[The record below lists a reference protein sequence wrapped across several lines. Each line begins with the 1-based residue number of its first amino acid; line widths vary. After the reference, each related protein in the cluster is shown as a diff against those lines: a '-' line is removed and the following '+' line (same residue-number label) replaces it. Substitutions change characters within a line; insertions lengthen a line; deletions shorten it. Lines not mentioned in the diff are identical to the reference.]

1 MTQDERKVIELAL
14 EASKD
19 LCTEF
24 ALAKVQEILTNALAQ
39 PEQEPFEY
47 WNAVEGWV
55 KIDEVR
61 EHLDSV
67 GCGTIYKIA
76 GEGRVPLSLAKAQ
89 PEQEP
94 VAKFHVEHRTNA
106 CSEVCDAQRK
116 VYATCAWHKD
126 AGQRAELICS
136 LLNTPPPQHKEPEQE
151 ILVAV
156 FQAITN
162 AGLTLLKTQHGYELR
177 KLGPAIA
184 HNIKE

>member
-1 MTQDERKVIELAL
+1 MRQAL
-14 EASKD
+14 ED
-19 LCTEF
+19 LIEAVEMAINAGDWKVDGACDPT
-24 ALAKVQEILTNALAQ
+24 LVLMRAKEALAQ
-39 PEQEPFEY
+39 PEKWGASAVTHPEYIAEQKAKTQEL
-47 WNAVEGWV
+47 
-55 KIDEVR
+55 R
-61 EHLDSV
+61 SML
-67 GCGTIYKIA
+67 
-76 GEGRVPLSLAKAQ
+76 AQ
-89 PEQEP
+89 PEQKP

-184 HNIKE
+184 HGIKE

>member
-1 MTQDERKVIELAL
+1 MTPQERKVIELAL
-14 EASKD
+14 EA
-19 LCTEF
+19 LETERENYQDWDKEDG
-24 ALAKVQEILTNALAQ
+24 APEYIYEAITAMKELLAQ
-39 PEQEPFEY
+39 PEQ
-47 WNAVEGWV
+47 
-55 KIDEVR
+55 K
-61 EHLDSV
+61 
-67 GCGTIYKIA
+67 
-76 GEGRVPLSLAKAQ
+76 
-89 PEQEP
+89 P

>member
-14 EASKD
+14 D
-19 LCTEF
+19 LATMHHTDAGYDEF
-24 ALAKVQEILTNALAQ
+24 RLKVRQLGKEALAQ
-39 PEQEPFEY
+39 PEQ
-47 WNAVEGWV
+47 
-55 KIDEVR
+55 K
-61 EHLDSV
+61 
-67 GCGTIYKIA
+67 
-76 GEGRVPLSLAKAQ
+76 
-89 PEQEP
+89 P